1 MPLQSSGPISLND
14 IHVELGATSGTTV
27 SLNDADVRA
36 LGGFNSTEAVPVA
49 EFYGISAYTSPIT
62 TTSAIADLSGL
73 IQRSSAIKID
83 DGVTSTLYTDYYTST
98 PVTSNI
104 TRTANFTSKAGRDV
118 VITFI
123 YKDLDSGSTDI
134 ISFGAGSTGNWSWN
148 PSRNVFTDISGNAM
162 STASERTT
170 VLNVSGAASSTYAIV
185 DNISGDSNDIYQVS
199 MKFLNLA
206 SNQGSS
212 AQDVL
217 IRHDDDEDGTGMI
230 LRWYLNFSIPA

>member
-1 MPLQSSGPISLND
+1 MPLPSSGAISLNQ
-14 IHVELGATSGTTV
+14 IHVEAGGTSGTQA
-27 SLNDADVRA
+27 SINDSDIRGLIGKASGA
-36 LGGFNSTEAVPVA
+36 QMSFSEW
-49 EFYGISAYTSPIT
+49 YYTSPST
-62 TTSAIADLSGL
+62 TTSAIADLSSL
-73 IQRSSAIKID
+73 TQRSSAIRID
-83 DGVTSTLYTDYYTST
+83 DGVTSTLYSDYYTGSPT
-98 PVTSNI
+98 TSNI
-104 TRTANFTSKAGRDV
+104 SNTANFTSKAGRDV

-134 ISFGAGSTGNWSWN
+134 ISFGAGSAGNWSWN

-162 STASERTT
+162 STASERSTA
-170 VLNVSGAASSTYAIV
+170 LNVSGAANSTYAIV

-212 AQDVL
+212 PQDVQ

-230 LRWYLNFSIPA
+230 LRWYLNFAIPA